1 MLFDAIGTE
10 RTEALADCF
19 VSYLEREYS
28 MSSLP
33 RFSPGYGDL
42 PLELQ
47 KCVFDVLS
55 PEKQIGVFLSDSFIM
70 SPSKSVTAFVGL
82 K

>member
-1 MLFDAIGTE
+1 MKA
-10 RTEALADCF
+10 
-19 VSYLEREYS
+19 
-28 MSSLP
+28 SS
-33 RFSPGYGDL
+33 RFSAGYGDL

-47 KCVFDVLS
+47 EKIFEILK
-55 PEKQIGVFLSDSFIM
+55 PEKQMGVFLSESFIM